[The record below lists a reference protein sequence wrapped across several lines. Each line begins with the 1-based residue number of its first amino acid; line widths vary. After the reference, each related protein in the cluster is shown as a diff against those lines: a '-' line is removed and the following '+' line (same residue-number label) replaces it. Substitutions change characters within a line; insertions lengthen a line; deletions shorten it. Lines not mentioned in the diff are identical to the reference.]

1 MIELQQFLAQW
12 IGGIASLLPLG
23 YAFGAGMVATV
34 NPCGFAM
41 LPAYLGLYLGSR
53 ELASSP
59 GAERRGIYS
68 SPGAEQR
75 GIHSMPSSAVTT
87 SYKPTLAETV
97 LGQMTRALGVT
108 AGVAGGFVLL
118 FGSVGLLLSAGGQL
132 IIRFVPWI
140 ALIIGIALVFMGLAM
155 LRGWH
160 LSAPFVA
167 QLTNR
172 LGNPGTTTIWGFFLF
187 GVAYALTSLSCTLP
201 VFLAVVGSSLT
212 TQGFTAMALQFVSY
226 SLGMGLVILI
236 LTLGMALFKGAT
248 IGFLHRTLP
257 IVERLSAILLIL
269 AGAYITYYWLF
280 KGGLIRT
287 IL

>member
-1 MIELQQFLAQW
+1 MIELQQFLTQW
-12 IGGIASLLPLG
+12 ISGIASMLPLG

-41 LPAYLGLYLGSR
+41 LPAYLGLYLGSK
-53 ELASSP
+53 EPASSP
-59 GAERRGIYS
+59 GT
-68 SPGAEQR
+68 EQR
-75 GIHSMPSSAVTT
+75 GVHSMSPPVSTPS
-87 SYKPTLAETV
+87 KRPPLAETV
-97 LGQMTRALGVT
+97 LGQVTRAIVVAAVVT
-108 AGVAGGFVLL
+108 GGFVLL

-132 IIRFVPWI
+132 VVRFVPWI
-140 ALIIGIALVFMGLAM
+140 ALVIGIALVFLGLAM

-167 QLTNR
+167 QLTDR
-172 LGNPGTTTIWGFFLF
+172 LGNPGIISIRGFFLF

-212 TQGFTAMALQFVSY
+212 AQGFLSAALQFVSY

-248 IGFLHRTLP
+248 VGLLYRTLP